1 MNSKDYIGLSHF
13 SLRFQLTT
21 FKMSICFFLL
31 ITLCLIWSN
40 LTFASDARV
49 LKVYHDSDWANNIES
64 SEAIWRG
71 MELALSEVDYTVNG
85 TRIEL
90 VKKSHNGNVTR
101 SLRNMKAFLADK
113 EAIAVFS
120 GMHSPPLITNRAF
133 INENYIP
140 LLVPWAAGGP
150 ITRYPSSENSIF
162 RLSVDDTK
170 AGDVL
175 LEHGVDEHKC
185 YNPYLLVENTPWG
198 DSNIK
203 SIKAALTKIGR
214 SPAGT
219 KRFGWGLQSHVARS
233 IILDVVREG
242 AGCVFLISS
251 ANEGAH
257 ISIAMSELPE
267 EERLPILS
275 HWGVTGGNFH
285 EAVPFAVRNMIDLA
299 FIQTCFSFMQEPM
312 SPKAKNVFEGLQ
324 KLYPQDIKA
333 RKDVSPPAGYIH
345 GYDLTQ
351 LFIAALGQIELTDDM
366 TTNRKLLRKSLES
379 IDGPV
384 QGLIKTYRKPF
395 AEFSEDNFDAHEAL
409 GRDNICMGRY
419 GPNNE
424 IIVHG
429 SVGKL

>member
-1 MNSKDYIGLSHF
+1 MRIL
-13 SLRFQLTT
+13 
-21 FKMSICFFLL
+21 LL
-31 ITLCLIWSN
+31 IILCFSWSS
-40 LTFASDARV
+40 LSFASEARV

-71 MELALSEVDYTVNG
+71 MELALSEVDYVVNG

-101 SLRNMKAFLADK
+101 SLRNMKAFLADE

-133 INENYIP
+133 INENNIP

-170 AGDVL
+170 AGEVL
-175 LEHGVDEHKC
+175 VEHGLNEYKC

-203 SIKAALTKIGR
+203 SIKAALAKIGR

-233 IILDVVREG
+233 IILDLVREG
-242 AGCVFLISS
+242 ADCAFLISS
-251 ANEGAH
+251 AKEGAH

-275 HWGVTGGNFH
+275 HWGVTGGRFH
-285 EAVPFAVRNMIDLA
+285 KEVPFAVRDMIELA

-312 SPKAKNVFEGLQ
+312 TPKAKNAFERLQ
-324 KLYPQDIKA
+324 KLYPEDIKT
-333 RKDVSPPAGYIH
+333 RKDIRPPAGYIH
-345 GYDLTQ
+345 GYDLTR
-351 LFIAALGQIELTDDM
+351 LFIAALSQIDLTEDM
-366 TTNRKLLRKSLES
+366 AVNRELLRRSLENIES
-379 IDGPV
+379 PV

-395 AEFSEDNFDAHEAL
+395 AEFSEDDFDAHEAL
-409 GRDNICMGRY
+409 GRENICMGRY
-419 GPNNE
+419 GPDNE

-429 SVGKL
+429 SVGKQ

>member
-1 MNSKDYIGLSHF
+1 MNSEDYSRLSHF
-13 SLRFQLTT
+13 SLRFQLSTM
-21 FKMSICFFLL
+21 KMSIRFFLL
-31 ITLCLIWSN
+31 IILCFSWGN
-40 LTFASDARV
+40 LTFASNARV

-71 MELALSEVDYTVNG
+71 MD
-85 TRIEL
+85 
-90 VKKSHNGNVTR
+90 
-101 SLRNMKAFLADK
+101 
-113 EAIAVFS
+113 
-120 GMHSPPLITNRAF
+120 
-133 INENYIP
+133 
-140 LLVPWAAGGP
+140 GP

-170 AGDVL
+170 AGEVL
-175 LEHGVDEHKC
+175 VEHGVDEHKC

-198 DSNIK
+198 DTNIK

-233 IILDVVREG
+233 IILDVVRED

-257 ISIAMSELPE
+257 ISIAMSELLE

-312 SPKAKNVFEGLQ
+312 SPMAKNVFERLQ
-324 KLYPQDIKA
+324 ELYPQDIKA
-333 RKDVSPPAGYIH
+333 RKDIRPPAGYIH

-379 IDGPV
+379 INGPV

-419 GPNNE
+419 GPDNE

-429 SVGKL
+429 SVGG

>member
-1 MNSKDYIGLSHF
+1 MNSEDYSRLSHF
-13 SLRFQLTT
+13 SLRFQLSTM
-21 FKMSICFFLL
+21 KMSIRFFLL
-31 ITLCLIWSN
+31 IILCFSWGN
-40 LTFASDARV
+40 LTFASNARV

-101 SLRNMKAFLADK
+101 SLR
-113 EAIAVFS
+113 
-120 GMHSPPLITNRAF
+120 
-133 INENYIP
+133 
-140 LLVPWAAGGP
+140 
-150 ITRYPSSENSIF
+150 

-170 AGDVL
+170 AGEVL
-175 LEHGVDEHKC
+175 VEHGVDEHKC

-198 DSNIK
+198 DTNIK

-233 IILDVVREG
+233 IILDVVRED

-257 ISIAMSELPE
+257 ISIAMSELLE

-312 SPKAKNVFEGLQ
+312 SPMAKNVFERLQ
-324 KLYPQDIKA
+324 ELYPQDIKA
-333 RKDVSPPAGYIH
+333 RKDIRPPAGYIH

-379 IDGPV
+379 INGPV

-419 GPNNE
+419 GPDNE

-429 SVGKL
+429 SVGG